1 MKIGMKRCSKCRQ
14 VKPHDDFPRSS
25 GAVDGRYCYCRPCN
39 SAIGKTRLLR
49 LKSEKKSKAAQAKR
63 GGARAGQ
70 LSHPTKICSMCKVDL
85 PVDNFQR
92 NRCSSDG
99 LRSECRSCTSEA
111 KATRPPPH
119 GLGRTASRGRALLS
133 APPTPRRGTAA
144 RSCAGRFGGA
154 SVPVKTCTGC
164 NQEKSTNDYYRR
176 AGSKDGL
183 RSQCKTCI
191 AAFEQARRAK
201 LNQRRPA
208 QEMMPSGRAT
218 RSVGAVAALPR
229 ISPGRDLPTS
239 EPSKVCGKCRIAMPR
254 PSFFRDPA
262 RKDGLRSYCKPC
274 TQAYKS
280 SRKRALARVMH
291 QTSLTQQHAQPP
303 TSQLTTPAPSPSGNR
318 APDADWAR
326 PTKRRCLRAPRPLG
340 RGGEGTPAAADA
352 AGTLLGMSQPAS
364 MPPSAWQ
371 AQRLR
376 RHLDGGA
383 DTGGNDNSK
392 PEAVE
397 ARVRMAR
404 LLLTHSHRLSVQAK
418 MLQCL
423 GPLECAALLEGESLP
438 DVSCELVLERFTQL
452 MEAAA

>member
-1 MKIGMKRCSKCRQ
+1 
-14 VKPHDDFPRSS
+14 
-25 GAVDGRYCYCRPCN
+25 
-39 SAIGKTRLLR
+39 
-49 LKSEKKSKAAQAKR
+49 
-63 GGARAGQ
+63 
-70 LSHPTKICSMCKVDL
+70 MCKVDL

-218 RSVGAVAALPR
+218 RSVGAEAALPR
-229 ISPGRDLPTS
+229 IAPGRDLPTS
-239 EPSKVCGKCRIAMPR
+239 EPSKVCGKA
-254 PSFFRDPA
+254 
-262 RKDGLRSYCKPC
+262 
-274 TQAYKS
+274 
-280 SRKRALARVMH
+280 
-291 QTSLTQQHAQPP
+291 
-303 TSQLTTPAPSPSGNR
+303 
-318 APDADWAR
+318 
-326 PTKRRCLRAPRPLG
+326 
-340 RGGEGTPAAADA
+340 GEGTPAAADA

-383 DTGGNDNSK
+383 DTGGNDNIK